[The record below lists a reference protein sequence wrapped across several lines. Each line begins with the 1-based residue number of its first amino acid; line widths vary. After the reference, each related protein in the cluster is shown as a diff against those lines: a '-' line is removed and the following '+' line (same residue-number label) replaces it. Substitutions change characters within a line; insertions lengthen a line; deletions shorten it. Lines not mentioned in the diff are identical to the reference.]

1 MHTPC
6 TYQALNLTLS
16 LLEKAKGGDSSTQPA
31 VVAVGGGA
39 WHIDEEG
46 KVFEVLVMAEVLPP
60 PTRQSREAGASGRRD
75 SSSSAEVNPA
85 GAVNGRAVPLFSVRQ
100 ARGGEAGLGAAAEF
114 TSAANRL
121 YAAPP
126 DREVV
131 ERVRAQAARVRA
143 ARAAE
148 EAQSAKGAE
157 EMARRAR
164 ARRKEEAEQ
173 AKVQMII
180 DWKLWHPEC
189 RPHEVRAELGP
200 KDEPKLH
207 QPALYTELH
216 YDQHH
221 FFC

>member
-1 MHTPC
+1 MHMQHAMHKPC
-6 TYQALNLTLS
+6 TRQALNLTLS
-16 LLEKAKGGDSSTQPA
+16 LLEKAKGGESSTQPA

-39 WHIDEEG
+39 WYIDEEG
-46 KVFEVLVMAEVLPP
+46 KVFEVLVIAEVLPP
-60 PTRQSREAGASGRRD
+60 PARQSHEAGASGRRD
-75 SSSSAEVNPA
+75 SRSSAEVSPA
-85 GAVNGRAVPLFSVRQ
+85 GAVALFSVRQ

-114 TSAANRL
+114 ISAANRL

-131 ERVRAQAARVRA
+131 ERVRAQAGRVRA
-143 ARAAE
+143 VRAAE
-148 EAQSAKGAE
+148 EAQSTKGAE

-189 RPHEVRAELGP
+189 RPHEVRSELGG
-200 KDEPKLH
+200 E
-207 QPALYTELH
+207 ELA
-216 YDQHH
+216 
-221 FFC
+221 